1 MKRRPHAI
9 DRKIILIILLKILF
23 IVFSV
28 DPKAVTNDELFGYM
42 HRQTHEWKD
51 GLFSTIMRDLAN
63 MTSDSPKWIV
73 LDGDIDPM
81 WIESLNTVMDDNKV
95 LTLASNERIPLNETM
110 RLLFEISHLKTAT
123 PATVSRAGILYVS
136 TNDIG
141 YSPVYVSWVEQRESN
156 SERNQL
162 LLLFDKYIPRCLE
175 LLKSGRVKTITPL
188 VDVCHIEML
197 CNILDCLLTPQN
209 LPADCPKEWWE
220 LYFVWA
226 TIWAIGGS
234 LFQDQM
240 IDYRIEFS
248 KWFIHE
254 FKSIKFPPHG
264 TVFDYS
270 IEPQSK
276 RLEPWSKLVD
286 EINFDPELPV
296 QSQLIPTNETVRL
309 SFWLEALTKKGVSVM
324 FIGSAGTGKSV
335 IIKNRL
341 EKFNSQNFMV
351 STIPLNYYTTSE
363 MLQNSLEKPLEKKS
377 GRTYGAP
384 GNRQLIYF
392 IDDFNMPERDKYF
405 TVQAHTIVREY
416 LDYQHWYDRQK
427 FTLKEIRNCQ
437 FVVAMNQ
444 NAGTFTI
451 DARLQRHFA
460 TFAVP
465 LSNKN
470 TLHTIYSKMLETK
483 FSNIN
488 KIDLKTQTSFLN
500 QFITVVIQFHQRVS
514 SIFLPTAIKFH
525 YFFNL
530 RDLSNIVQ
538 GMLLASSKNILTPQ
552 DVIRLYIH
560 EAERTYSD
568 KLINQDDIELF
579 NKILR
584 ETIRKSFE
592 FVNDE
597 TFIRPLIYSHFSGGI
612 SDGQYTAVSSM
623 DKLQHVI
630 EDALASYNETNPS
643 MNLVLFE
650 DALIHIARINRILES
665 PRGMR

>member
-1 MKRRPHAI
+1 
-9 DRKIILIILLKILF
+9 
-23 IVFSV
+23 
-28 DPKAVTNDELFGYM
+28 
-42 HRQTHEWKD
+42 
-51 GLFSTIMRDLAN
+51 
-63 MTSDSPKWIV
+63 
-73 LDGDIDPM
+73 
-81 WIESLNTVMDDNKV
+81 
-95 LTLASNERIPLNETM
+95 
-110 RLLFEISHLKTAT
+110 
-123 PATVSRAGILYVS
+123 
-136 TNDIG
+136 
-141 YSPVYVSWVEQRESN
+141 
-156 SERNQL
+156 
-162 LLLFDKYIPRCLE
+162 
-175 LLKSGRVKTITPL
+175 
-188 VDVCHIEML
+188 
-197 CNILDCLLTPQN
+197 CLLTPQN